1 MKEIEVTDIY
11 QKYLKSHEY
20 MNKKNLVKRTDRCW
34 DMYVG
39 NQWKNLQTGGEEL
52 PIMNMIQPIVK
63 YKVSTIAQSAM
74 TANFTDAETREEM
87 NDIFKLLN
95 KKFAQSWEKAKMDDV
110 KWKMNKYS
118 AVQGDTY
125 ALFWSK
131 DTNDMPQILQ
141 NTSVLFGD
149 ENIQDI
155 QKQPYII
162 IRERLSLSQV
172 LEEAKKNGISE
183 VEMQTITV
191 DDDTTDQIQ
200 NKDEVSDKVTSYLY
214 LDKDEE
220 GTVRMCKSTKTCIY
234 KPFSSFLSTDKD
246 GVAGRLKSY
255 PIVSLIWEPI
265 PNSARGIS
273 EVEKLIPNQIELNK
287 TLARRAVSVRM
298 SAFPRLAY
306 DKSAVTNPKDLMKV
320 GAAIGIQGG
329 GAQSINQMISY
340 LSPANTSSDA
350 QALFSD
356 LLLQTKDL
364 DGAGDMALG
373 NINPERTSG
382 EAITAIRD
390 QTQIPLNEQVKINSQ
405 FVEDVAN
412 LWFDMWTTWDIE
424 EFKQP
429 AVSPLGEPVL
439 DDFEQPV
446 MARMSMADLE
456 KLKPSVRVD
465 VSEDNRW
472 TRLSEQQALD
482 GLLQQGHITFDE
494 YVELAPENSVL
505 PNGKLKKI
513 LDRRKA
519 MQAEQQAMMEEQ
531 MAQQPPE
538 QMPPEEQ
545 SPLPQ

>member
-1 MKEIEVTDIY
+1 MKIEVTDIY
-11 QKYLKSHEY
+11 RKYQKSHDY
-20 MNKKNLVKRTDRCW
+20 MQKKNLVRRTDRCW

-63 YKVSTIAQSAM
+63 YKVSTIAQNAM
-74 TANFTDAETREEM
+74 TANFTDSEQREELV
-87 NDIFKLLN
+87 DIFKLIN
-95 KKFAQSWEKAKMDDV
+95 KKFLQSWEKAKMDDV

-125 ALFWSK
+125 CLFWSQN
-131 DTNDMPQILQ
+131 TQDMPQILQ

-149 ENIQDI
+149 ENISDI

-162 IRERLSLSQV
+162 IRERLRLKDVQ
-172 LEEAKKNGISE
+172 EEAKKNGIPKDTYQ
-183 VEMQTITV
+183 MIAT
-191 DDDTTDQIQ
+191 DDDTEDEIQ

-214 LDKDEE
+214 FERDEN
-220 GTVRMCKSTKTCIY
+220 GVVQMCKSTKTCIY
-234 KPFSSFLSTDKD
+234 RPMAPFVSVNDSGDT
-246 GVAGRLKSY
+246 VGRLKSY
-255 PIVSLIWEPI
+255 PIVPLIWEPI
-265 PNSARGIS
+265 PNSMRGSS

-287 TLARRAVSVRM
+287 TLARRAVAVRM
-298 SAFPRLAY
+298 YAFPRLAY
-306 DKSAVTNPKDLMKV
+306 DKSAIENPKDLMKV

-340 LSPANTSSDA
+340 LSPANSSSDA

-390 QTQIPLNEQVKINSQ
+390 QTQIPLNEQVKLNAQ

-412 LWFDMWTTWDIE
+412 LWLDMWTTWDVA
-424 EFKQP
+424 EFTQP
-429 AVSPLGEPVL
+429 KLSPLGEPVYEN
-439 DDFEQPV
+439 EQP
-446 MARMSMADLE
+446 MTEMMSMKE
-456 KLKPSVRVD
+456 IEGLKPSIRID

-482 GLLQQGHITFDE
+482 NLLQQGHITFDE

-505 PNGKLKKI
+505 PNGKLKK
-513 LDRRKA
+513 LLEKRQMQEQQM
-519 MQAEQQAMMEEQ
+519 MQAQMM
-531 MAQQPPE
+531 QPNE
-538 QMPPEEQ
+538 
-545 SPLPQ
+545 PLPQ

>member
-1 MKEIEVTDIY
+1 MKELEVTDIY
-11 QKYLKSHEY
+11 RKYEKSHDY
-20 MNKKNLVKRTDRCW
+20 IQKKNLIKRTDRCW
-34 DMYVG
+34 DMYIG
-39 NQWKNLQTGGEEL
+39 RQWKNLETGGEEL

-74 TANFTDAETREEM
+74 TANFTDSEGRDEL

-95 KKFAQSWEKAKMDDV
+95 VKFAQSWEKSKMDDV

-131 DTNDMPQILQ
+131 DTKDMPQILQ
-141 NTSVLFGD
+141 NTSVLLAD
-149 ENIQDI
+149 ENQQDI

-162 IRERLSLSQV
+162 IRERLSLQSII
-172 LEEAKKNGISE
+172 EEAKKNGIPESE
-183 VEMQTITV
+183 ISMIAV
-191 DDDTTDQIQ
+191 DDDTEDEIQ

-214 LDKDEE
+214 MEKDEN
-220 GTVRMCKSTKTCIY
+220 GVVRMCKSTKTCIY
-234 KPFSSFLSTDKD
+234 KPMSSFLSTDKR
-246 GVAGRLKSY
+246 GETAGRLKSY
-255 PIVSLIWEPI
+255 PIVTLVWEPV
-265 PNSARGIS
+265 PNSARGVS

-306 DKSAVTNPKDLMKV
+306 DKSAVVNPKDLLKV
-320 GAAIGIQGG
+320 GAAIGINGG

-350 QALFSD
+350 QALFQD

-424 EFKQP
+424 EFQRP
-429 AVSPLGEPVL
+429 AVDPLGQEVTDEMGEPVM
-439 DDFEQPV
+439 ERIP
-446 MARMSMADLE
+446 MSELE
-456 KLKPSVRVD
+456 GLKPSVRVD

-482 GLLQQGHITFDE
+482 NLLQQGHITFEE
-494 YVELAPENSVL
+494 YVELAPENSIL
-505 PNGKLKKI
+505 PNGKLKK
-513 LDRRKA
+513 LLERR
-519 MQAEQQAMMEEQ
+519 QAEMEEQQAMQEEMPEEQ
-531 MAQQPPE
+531 M
-538 QMPPEEQ
+538 EE
-545 SPLPQ
+545 PIPQ

>member
-20 MNKKNLVKRTDRCW
+20 MNKKNIVKRTDRCW

-63 YKVSTIAQSAM
+63 YKVSTIAQSSM

-214 LDKDEE
+214 LDKDED

-255 PIVSLIWEPI
+255 PIVSLIWEPV

-424 EFKQP
+424 EFRTP

-513 LDRRKA
+513 LERRRA
-519 MQAEQQAMMEEQ
+519 MQAEQEAMMQEQ
-531 MAQQPPE
+531 MAQQPE

>member
-39 NQWKNLQTGGEEL
+39 NQWRNLQTGGEEL

-63 YKVSTIAQSAM
+63 YKVSTIAQSSM
-74 TANFTDAETREEM
+74 TANFTDAETREDL

-214 LDKDEE
+214 LDKDED

-255 PIVSLIWEPI
+255 PIVSLIWEPV

-424 EFKQP
+424 EFRTP

-482 GLLQQGHITFDE
+482 NLLEQGHITFEE

-505 PNGKLKKI
+505 PNGKLKKV
-513 LDRRKA
+513 LERRKA
-519 MQAEQQAMMEEQ
+519 MQAEQEAMMQEQ
-531 MAQQPPE
+531 MAQQP
-538 QMPPEEQ
+538 EQ